1 MKQTRWLSEFRR
13 LSEYTRLYP
22 NAALIIFFNSERDE
36 RQMVYL
42 RFLKVMFMVQFFH
55 GIALVV
61 CGALA
66 VQYSE
71 RRTDIFKESHKNG
84 ADNPHDTEAT
94 LDPTGTDPSYY
105 IGAFP
110 VGILVSFK
118 YSKTSKY

>member
-1 MKQTRWLSEFRR
+1 
-13 LSEYTRLYP
+13 
-22 NAALIIFFNSERDE
+22 
-36 RQMVYL
+36 
-42 RFLKVMFMVQFFH
+42 MFMVHFFH

-71 RRTDIFKESHKNG
+71 RRTDLVSHKNG
-84 ADNPHDTEAT
+84 ADHPHYTEAT
-94 LDPTGTDPSYY
+94 LDPSGTDPSYY
-105 IGAFP
+105 IAAFP